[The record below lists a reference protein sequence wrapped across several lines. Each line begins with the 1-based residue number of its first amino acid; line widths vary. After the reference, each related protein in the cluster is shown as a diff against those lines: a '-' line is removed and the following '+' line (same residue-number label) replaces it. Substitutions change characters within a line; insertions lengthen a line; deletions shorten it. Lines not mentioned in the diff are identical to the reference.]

1 MLDASAVSTGKI
13 YYDDAY
19 CAEFEANVVSF
30 EGNALVLDR
39 TAFFPEEGGQSCD
52 LGEIDGIR
60 VKDVQ
65 IRDGQIVHFLG
76 EAAETGDNEDSGCSE
91 NTDSNAE
98 SSDSGARFA
107 IGQTVHGK
115 IDWSRR
121 YDLMQQHSG
130 EHLLSGYVHRKYGF
144 ENVGFHLTPQEVT
157 LDFDRQIPSE
167 DIPAIEAEVNRLI
180 RSNIA
185 SQTVF
190 LSPGRQTG
198 SAEYPTGQQKDSAE
212 NPEITD
218 YRSKLDLEGEVRVVV
233 YPGADACACCAPHVR
248 LTGEIGS
255 LKIVSMINWKGG
267 VRLTIACGARATV
280 LFTREHELLT
290 GTSRFLTTSPEEVLP
305 QVTKMKDQLRNMSA
319 KLKEQE
325 TALLLHELE
334 AAGREREPADH
345 ELEAAGHEREPA
357 DHELEAAGLEGETAD
372 HELEDSDHEG
382 GKQDILDIF
391 GESDEK
397 ENHCAVIFKEEAD
410 ADAVLK
416 AADSFAKKYGRD
428 AVVFTGTGEEKNFL
442 IAGPKAQ
449 ELLKELKERFQV
461 KGGGRGEL
469 VRGRVRM

>member
-198 SAEYPTGQQKDSAE
+198 SAEYSPGQQKDSAE

-267 VRLTIACGARATV
+267 VRLTIACGARATA

-305 QVTKMKDQLRNMSA
+305 QVTKMKEQLRNMSA

-334 AAGREREPADH
+334 A
-345 ELEAAGHEREPA
+345 
-357 DHELEAAGLEGETAD
+357 
-372 HELEDSDHEG
+372 SDYG
-382 GKQDILDIF
+382 SSKQDILDIF

-410 ADAVLK
+410 ADAILK

>member
-19 CAEFEANVVSF
+19 CAEFEATVVSF

-65 IRDGQIVHFLG
+65 IRDGQIVHFLEDRENAM
-76 EAAETGDNEDSGCSE
+76 EADLAETSGHSF
-91 NTDSNAE
+91 TP
-98 SSDSGARFA
+98 
-107 IGQTVHGK
+107 GQTVRGK
-115 IDWSRR
+115 IDWARR

-130 EHLLSGYVHRKYGF
+130 EHLLSGYVHRTYGF
-144 ENVGFHLTPQEVT
+144 ENVGFHLTPEEVT
-157 LDFDRQIPSE
+157 LDFDRPVPTE
-167 DIPAIEAEVNRLI
+167 DLPAVEEAVNRLI

-185 SQTVF
+185 SKTVF
-190 LSPGRQTG
+190 LSPK
-198 SAEYPTGQQKDSAE
+198 GQQASEE

-218 YRSKLDLEGEVRVVV
+218 YRSKIDLEGEVRVVV

-267 VRLTIACGARATV
+267 VRLTIACGARATA
-280 LFTREHELLT
+280 LFTREHDLLT

-305 QVTKMKDQLRNMSA
+305 QVMKMKDQLRAMSA

-325 TALLLHELE
+325 TALIFHELE
-334 AAGREREPADH
+334 
-345 ELEAAGHEREPA
+345 
-357 DHELEAAGLEGETAD
+357 
-372 HELEDSDHEG
+372 EG
-382 GKQDILDIF
+382 GSGNEGRGIF
-391 GESDEK
+391 GENE
-397 ENHCAVIFKEEAD
+397 EMAGQCAVIFKEEAD
-410 ADAVLK
+410 MDAVLK
-416 AADSFAKKYGRD
+416 AADGFAKKFNRN
-428 AVVFTGTGEEKNFL
+428 AAVFTGTGEEKNFL
-442 IAGPKAQ
+442 IAGPAAQ
-449 ELLKELKERFQV
+449 DLLKKLKEHYPV
-461 KGGGRGEL
+461 KGGGRGEM